1 MAGTEYFVLS
11 NYDTHLFLAKY
22 TDSATIPSSGT
33 ELTGVLPFTPPTVDK
48 EVRKYRTLDG
58 NGWESVAALGQA
70 QGDMTLNFLRTGT
83 GDTYDGTAGSTT
95 YSTLKNWVMN
105 SVAQGGQTSP
115 KCIILVRPR
124 GTAYEGVCYYVIP
137 KSFADGEIGENGQE
151 FSVTVT
157 PFGPPVPVTVTV
169 TKGSGTWSFA
179 AVSGS

>member
-1 MAGTEYFVLS
+1 M
-11 NYDTHLFLAKY
+11 HLFLADY
-22 TDSATIPSSGT
+22 TGLGYNPVERYGAYWRTSIHAVYRRQGSQG
-33 ELTGVLPFTPPTVDK
+33 
-48 EVRKYRTLDG
+48 KYRTLDG

-70 QGDMTLNFLRTGT
+70 QGDMTLNFLRAGT
-83 GDTYDGTAGSTT
+83 GDTFDGTAGSTT

-157 PFGPPVPVTVTV
+157 PFGPPVPVTVT
-169 TKGSGTWSFA
+169 KGSGTWSFA